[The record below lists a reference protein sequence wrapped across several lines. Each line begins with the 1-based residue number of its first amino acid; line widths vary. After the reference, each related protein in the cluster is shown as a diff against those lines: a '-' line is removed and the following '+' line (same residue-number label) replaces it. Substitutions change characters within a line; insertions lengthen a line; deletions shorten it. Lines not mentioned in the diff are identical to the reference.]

1 MSIDFNHKQD
11 KSDQKIVFCKDQIK
25 PQADWRAVD
34 SPKQICFVCFF
45 AFHGKENKFHCLF
58 FGRIYGVRKPLSVLS
73 NLCNLIIAM
82 G

>member
-45 AFHGKENKFHCLF
+45 AFHGKENKSFVRFLGESTARPDCFWFYQTFSSF
-58 FGRIYGVRKPLSVLS
+58 F
-73 NLCNLIIAM
+73 C
-82 G
+82 

>member
-45 AFHGKENKFHCLF
+45 AFHSKQIKSFRWF
-58 FGRIYGVRKPLSVLS
+58 FGRI
-73 NLCNLIIAM
+73 
-82 G
+82 